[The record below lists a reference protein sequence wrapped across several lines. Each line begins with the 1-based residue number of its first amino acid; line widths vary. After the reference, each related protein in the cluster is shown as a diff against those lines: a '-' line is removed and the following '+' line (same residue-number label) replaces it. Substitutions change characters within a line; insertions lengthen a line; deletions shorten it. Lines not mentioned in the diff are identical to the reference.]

1 MPENSPLRN
10 AELLC
15 SEKKLA
21 PTVNVFTVLFN
32 ALCGNVDD
40 INRMN
45 TLLGNLIAQRPEI
58 ITQEPED
65 IFYIEGDFDEEL
77 ASESV

>member
-1 MPENSPLRN
+1 MFRE
-10 AELLC
+10 
-15 SEKKLA
+15 KLA

-32 ALCGNVDD
+32 ALSENVDD

-65 IFYIEGDFDEEL
+65 IFISRVTLMKNWQANFFVT
-77 ASESV
+77 S

>member
-1 MPENSPLRN
+1 MFRE
-10 AELLC
+10 
-15 SEKKLA
+15 KLA

-58 ITQEPED
+58 ITVSQK
-65 IFYIEGDFDEEL
+65 IFFI
-77 ASESV
+77 SR